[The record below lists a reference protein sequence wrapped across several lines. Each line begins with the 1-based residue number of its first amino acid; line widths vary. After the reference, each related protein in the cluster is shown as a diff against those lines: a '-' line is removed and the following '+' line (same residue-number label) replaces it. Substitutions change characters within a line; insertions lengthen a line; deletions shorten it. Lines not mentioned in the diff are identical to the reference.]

1 MKKIWLLISLLSLT
15 PLYALA
21 VGVNDIHN
29 IFDAVEFI
37 KKAVRFD
44 SITIKSDVPY
54 DLVQGAI
61 KKYCPQS
68 AVDQAAK
75 ELEPLRE
82 VWVASI
88 TKPGI
93 NKSLSDR
100 FDMVK

>member
-1 MKKIWLLISLLSLT
+1 M
-15 PLYALA
+15 
-21 VGVNDIHN
+21 
-29 IFDAVEFI
+29 EFI
-37 KKAVRFD
+37 KESIRFND
-44 SITIKSDVPY
+44 ITIKSNVPY
-54 DLVQGAI
+54 DLVQKAI

-82 VWVASI
+82 VWVAALN
-88 TKPGI
+88 KPGI